1 MAFSYGSLLQT
12 HCSATYLFTA
22 CGEFTVRM
30 TEKSKAV
37 FYGHEN
43 KQTIKS

>member
-1 MAFSYGSLLQT
+1 MAFSYGSLLQI

-22 CGEFTVRM
+22 CPEFTVPT
-30 TEKSKAV
+30 TEKRKAV
-37 FYGHEN
+37 FYDHEN